1 MSLVHTLVTEVFREL
16 IYAVISSDDKSLQV
30 KLICNTQI
38 QRNVQCVMM
47 CDERSCGSTARDR
60 LENRSLHLETACVV
74 EILTHGSDNLG
85 PLDEGVLHLRVNDK
99 VYIALSVSELRIG
112 ESVVNFSVGLLYDR
126 ENFK

>member
-1 MSLVHTLVTEVFREL
+1 
-16 IYAVISSDDKSLQV
+16 
-30 KLICNTQI
+30 
-38 QRNVQCVMM
+38 MM